1 MKDTIEK
8 DKRRT
13 ISYVNQLK
21 YKESW
26 NISYKYS
33 SILMKNIDNENIY
46 EICLTIYHQYLN
58 ELKFKDLNMKRNYT
72 QIWETMINTIRVCK
86 GNEISSIRLLHQTN
100 CQRVV

>member
-33 SILMKNIDNENIY
+33 SILMKNINSENIY

-58 ELKFKDLNMKRNYT
+58 ELKFKGLNMKRNYT
-72 QIWETMINTIRVCK
+72 QIWETMINTILK
-86 GNEISSIRLLHQTN
+86 GNEVRGPIHILHQTN
-100 CQRVV
+100 QQRIHK

>member
-13 ISYVNQLK
+13 ISYDNQLK
-21 YKESW
+21 YKESL

-33 SILMKNIDNENIY
+33 SILMKKIDNENIY

-72 QIWETMINTIRVCK
+72 QIWGTMINKILK
-86 GNEISSIRLLHQTN
+86 GNEVRGPIHILHQTN
-100 CQRVV
+100 QQRIHK

>member
-13 ISYVNQLK
+13 DSLTNQLK

-46 EICLTIYHQYLN
+46 EIC
-58 ELKFKDLNMKRNYT
+58 F
-72 QIWETMINTIRVCK
+72 
-86 GNEISSIRLLHQTN
+86 
-100 CQRVV
+100 

>member
-13 ISYVNQLK
+13 DSLTNQLK

-33 SILMKNIDNENIY
+33 SILMKNINNENIY

-72 QIWETMINTIRVCK
+72 QIWETMINTILK
-86 GNEISSIRLLHQTN
+86 GNEVRGPIHILHQTN
-100 CQRVV
+100 QQRIHK